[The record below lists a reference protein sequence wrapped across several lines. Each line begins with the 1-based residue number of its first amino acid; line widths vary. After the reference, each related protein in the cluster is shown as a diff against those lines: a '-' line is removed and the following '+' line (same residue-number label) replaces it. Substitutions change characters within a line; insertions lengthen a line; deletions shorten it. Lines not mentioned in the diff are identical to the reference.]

1 MTRAQVIN
9 MRRELVDKVTD
20 FMQSSGLHK
29 DGAIYPRRYFDD
41 LIMEHEMAA
50 QQSQRT
56 NLMMSQSMEE
66 TRLKELC
73 AAKLPFGLPQGKS
86 TSNYHITQFLKN
98 QSMSTGMGAGTNRI
112 SQEETGM
119 GTISARPSQFNM
131 PSIIGKKPTRN
142 FMPGGLTLDTDSELE
157 VSKIHLRHNL
167 AGNASTT
174 RGIRN
179 RTIDVPHISSDLH
192 QKKGNNHYSNLS
204 KIQSARKAGGKK
216 VSLPNAMI

>member
-1 MTRAQVIN
+1 
-9 MRRELVDKVTD
+9 
-20 FMQSSGLHK
+20 
-29 DGAIYPRRYFDD
+29 
-41 LIMEHEMAA
+41 
-50 QQSQRT
+50 
-56 NLMMSQSMEE
+56 
-66 TRLKELC
+66 
-73 AAKLPFGLPQGKS
+73 
-86 TSNYHITQFLKN
+86 
-98 QSMSTGMGAGTNRI
+98 MGAGTHRI

-119 GTISARPSQFNM
+119 GTISARPSQFGM

-167 AGNASTT
+167 ANASTT
-174 RGIRN
+174 RNIRN

-216 VSLPNAMI
+216 VSLPNAMIQDTPGMSSKPTLLVENSEDQLVGIENQHDISLPRIS